1 MTTTTPAPSLRPAT
15 LAEFAGQPSVTAEL
29 RIVLGG
35 VRARGEQVCTHM
47 LFAGPPGLGKTT
59 LAGIV
64 AAELGLPMVST
75 AGPLLDKPG
84 ALATLLMTLDRP
96 TVVFID
102 EVHRIPVQVQ
112 EMLYSAMEDGRLD
125 VVAGEGP
132 TATVYPLEIE
142 PFVLIGATTE
152 AGRLARPFLDR
163 FGYVARLDL
172 YDTDTLA
179 GIVTR
184 SAGVLG
190 IEITAQAAA
199 MIAARSRGTPRVA
212 NQLLGRVRDL
222 ASVTG
227 TEVVDTDLAER
238 ALDVFGVD
246 AAGLGKVDRRI
257 LHALVTQFGGGPVG
271 LGTLATAVGEDPV
284 TVESYHEPY
293 LLRAG
298 LLRRTL
304 RGRTATAATYTYLG
318 LQVPAAFAEPEAEA
332 DEAAP

>member
-1 MTTTTPAPSLRPAT
+1 VTTTTPAPSLRPRT
-15 LAEFAGQPSVTAEL
+15 LEEFSGQPGVTAEL

-35 VRARGEQVCTHM
+35 VRARGERVCTHM

-64 AAELGLPMVST
+64 AAELDLPMVTT

-84 ALATLLMTLDRP
+84 TLATLLMSLDQP

-102 EVHRIPVQVQ
+102 EIHRIPLPVQ
-112 EMLYSAMEDGRLD
+112 EMLYSAMEDGRID

-132 TATVYPLEIE
+132 GATVYPLQVE

-163 FGYVARLDL
+163 FGYVGRLDL
-172 YDTDTLA
+172 YDTTTLA

-184 SAGVLG
+184 SADLLG
-190 IEITAQAAA
+190 MPITADAAA
-199 MIAARSRGTPRVA
+199 MVAARSRGTPRVA

-227 TEVVDTDLAER
+227 ADVIDTDLAGR

-246 AAGLGKVDRRI
+246 SAGLGKVDRRI
-257 LHALVTQFGGGPVG
+257 LHTLVTQFGGGPVG
-271 LGTLATAVGEDPV
+271 LTTLAAAVGEDPV
-284 TVESYHEPY
+284 TVEAYHEPY
-293 LLRAG
+293 LLRSG

-304 RGRTATAATYTYLG
+304 RGRTATADTYTYLG
-318 LQVPAAFAEPEAEA
+318 LPVPAAFA
-332 DEAAP
+332 DDTGD